1 MEIRLTSRSYFA
13 GRTAHI
19 FLSLF
24 IAILTFPL
32 FAVSTR
38 KIVDDS
44 ALRRELKESWLIAE
58 PAKVLSN
65 IPKTYT
71 LEGGGRVEVRTAEGK
86 EEFSV
91 IFAREISN
99 SGIFPYWSQG
109 SWQLTRKKNGGEALR
124 IQIFLRSDQNTY
136 IQLRK
141 LNNEKCLLDM
151 VIYDAYFLKS
161 LPITLPPM
169 LQEERIKKIYASPF
183 EWLYTAPVEDILALA
198 GEKFKRRY
206 FEPDPILYRDS
217 RQFIGEV
224 RKRLHGLSYGDDGAI
239 DENGRYVFI
248 NTLKGQAGKGELN
261 CSGFAKWIVD
271 GILWNYTGG
280 KRLAIPP
287 LKAPFGERG
296 SSFSDP
302 FERLRDPYFGLD
314 WTRNLASIAGKTI
327 RGTVYGELEEIEV
340 QKWHFSGIIMRDSQ
354 GRISDFSFPGYL
366 PDTGFGI
373 EGLMPLLYS
382 LAIDEPGYVYLAS
395 VNEERGA
402 PVTPANLRGSPRLRE
417 HFHIGILAPY
427 FDDADRFQV
436 AVFESAEE
444 TSINSFKNHP
454 GRYVNLVRIP
464 VQAAFY

>member
-1 MEIRLTSRSYFA
+1 MVVLA
-13 GRTAHI
+13 
-19 FLSLF
+19 
-24 IAILTFPL
+24 FPL

-44 ALRRELKESWLIAE
+44 VLRRALKESWLIAE
-58 PAKVLSN
+58 PVKVLNN
-65 IPKTYT
+65 IPKIYT
-71 LEGGGRVEVRTAEGK
+71 LDGGGRVEVRTAEGR

-91 IFAREISN
+91 IFAREIGN

-109 SWQLTRKKNGGEALR
+109 SWLLTRKKDGGEAVR

-141 LNNEKCLLDM
+141 LNNDKCLLDM

-161 LPITLPPM
+161 LPITLPSI
-169 LQEERIKKIYASPF
+169 LREERMKNIYADSF
-183 EWLYTAPVEDILALA
+183 EWIYTAPVEDILTLA
-198 GEKFKRRY
+198 GEKFKRWY
-206 FEPDPILYRDS
+206 FEPDPELYGDAR
-217 RQFIGEV
+217 RFIGEV
-224 RKRLHGLSYGDDGAI
+224 RKRLRGLSYGDDGAI
-239 DENGRYVFI
+239 DENGRYVLI
-248 NTLKGQAGKGELN
+248 NTLKGQTGKGELN

-271 GILWNYTGG
+271 GILWNHNGG
-280 KRLAIPP
+280 KRLTIPP
-287 LKAPFGERG
+287 LKEPFGQRG

-327 RGTVYGELEEIEV
+327 KGPAYGELEEIEV
-340 QKWHFSGIIMRDSQ
+340 QKWHFSDIILRDRQ
-354 GRISDFSFPGYL
+354 GKTSDFSFPGYL
-366 PDTGFGI
+366 PGAGFGI
-373 EGLMPLLYS
+373 EGLIPLLYA
-382 LAIDEPGYVYLAS
+382 LAIDEPGYIYLAS

-402 PVTPANLRGSPRLRE
+402 PVTPANLRGTPRLRE

-427 FDDADRFQV
+427 FDEGGRFQV

-454 GRYVNLVRIP
+454 GRYVNLVRVP
-464 VQAAFY
+464 VQAVFY

>member
-1 MEIRLTSRSYFA
+1 MEIRLTFRSCFA
-13 GRTAHI
+13 GKTADV
-19 FLSLF
+19 FLCLF
-24 IAILTFPL
+24 MVVLSFPL

-44 ALRRELKESWLIAE
+44 ALRRVLKESWLIAE

-65 IPKTYT
+65 IPKIYT
-71 LEGGGRVEVRTAEGK
+71 LEGGGRVEVRTAEGR

-91 IFAREISN
+91 IFAREIGN

-151 VIYDAYFLKS
+151 VIYNAYFLKS
-161 LPITLPPM
+161 LPITLPPA
-169 LQEERIKKIYASPF
+169 LQEERMKKIYANPF
-183 EWLYTAPVEDILALA
+183 EWLYTIPVEDILALA

-206 FEPDPILYRDS
+206 FDPDPALYRDS

-224 RKRLHGLSYGDDGAI
+224 RKRLNGLSFGDDGAI

-248 NTLKGQAGKGELN
+248 NTLNEQTGEGGLN

-271 GILWNYTGG
+271 GILWNYNGG
-280 KRLAIPP
+280 RRLTIPP
-287 LKAPFGERG
+287 LKEPFGERG
-296 SSFSDP
+296 SSFSAP

-314 WTRNLASIAGKTI
+314 WTRNLASIAGETI
-327 RGTVYGELEEIEV
+327 RGPVYRELEEIEV
-340 QKWHFSGIIMRDSQ
+340 QKWHFSGVIMRNSQ
-354 GRISDFSFPGYL
+354 GIISDFSFPGYL
-366 PDTGFGI
+366 PGAGFGI

-382 LAIDEPGYVYLAS
+382 LAIDEPGYIYLAS

-402 PVTPANLRGSPRLRE
+402 PVTPTNLRGSPRLRE
-417 HFHIGILAPY
+417 HFHIGILVPY
-427 FDDADRFQV
+427 FDEAGRFQV

-444 TSINSFKNHP
+444 TSINSFINHP